1 MAFCS
6 EFYSIS
12 SETYFGL
19 TDHPDRPTAEKYVV
33 AELIGFGESELDA
46 RNAAATA
53 SRHCVDAS
61 AHGYAVRI
69 FEKEE

>member
-1 MAFCS
+1 MALCS

-19 TDHPDRPTAEKYVV
+19 TEHPDRPTTEEYVV
-33 AELIGFGESELDA
+33 AELIGFGESESDA
-46 RNAAATA
+46 RTAAAAA
-53 SRHCVDAS
+53 SRHCVDVS

-69 FEKEE
+69 FEKVS